1 VGRGSLVRPVRFIRD
16 EHDCRTWALEQGLTV
31 SREAWGDPPDPEP
44 QRCPVCDGEWHDEDC
59 IFGKEVALRLKAERK
74 TITQRAALRRIAEL
88 ASATPGQSE
97 AGLGRLLAMIETV
110 AAVELQAP

>member
-1 VGRGSLVRPVRFIRD
+1 M
-16 EHDCRTWALEQGLTV
+16 
-31 SREAWGDPPDPEP
+31 SREAFGDPPPLEP
-44 QRCPVCDGEWHDEDC
+44 QYCPV
-59 IFGKEVALRLKAERK
+59 FGKEVALRLKAERK

>member
-1 VGRGSLVRPVRFIRD
+1 MRD
-16 EHDCRTWALEQGLTV
+16 RRHD
-31 SREAWGDPPDPEP
+31 REAWGDPPEIEP
-44 QRCPVCDGEWHDEDC
+44 PRCPVCDGEWHDEDC

>member
-1 VGRGSLVRPVRFIRD
+1 MTNEASPAQVPALSEELGLV
-16 EHDCRTWALEQGLTV
+16 
-31 SREAWGDPPDPEP
+31 PE
-44 QRCPVCDGEWHDEDC
+44 RSDGWHDEDC

-88 ASATPGQSE
+88 ASATPGQSK